1 MNEENKEIV
10 ETEECR
16 EIASQKKLNKILLLA
31 FIGMTLIAAGLII
44 ALAAANKEKSK
55 TTGTTPTVTE
65 TAANATETPA
75 LTQTASRSEAN
86 IPRLSSSSL
95 MKGAVIAA

>member
-44 ALAAANKEKSK
+44 ALAAANKEKNK
-55 TTGTTPTVTE
+55 TPGTTTPTVTE
-65 TAANATETPA
+65 AAANATETPA
-75 LTQTASRSEAN
+75 LTQTATPSATPAPTDSREVS
-86 IPRLSSSSL
+86 PR
-95 MKGAVIAA
+95 